1 MGVRELKRG
10 VVKMEDTDII
20 RMFLER
26 NEDAIIHT
34 SEKYNNYCL
43 KIALNILQNRLDAD
57 ECVNNIYLKL
67 WNSIPPNIPNSLPSF
82 VAKLTRNHA
91 IDIYRNKHT
100 QQHMESE
107 YSVSLDEL
115 AECIPDGTDFE
126 ESDLKD
132 LLNRFLREQKADA
145 RKIFIRRYFYCDEV
159 EQISHFFGISQSKVK
174 TTLFRTRQKLKEYL
188 RKENYTI

>member
-1 MGVRELKRG
+1 
-10 VVKMEDTDII
+10 MEDTDII

-57 ECVNNIYLKL
+57 ECVNDIYLKL

>member
-57 ECVNNIYLKL
+57 ECVNDIYLKL